1 MATVVKNPQAA
12 HSVKKGGQTPQMPP
26 LTPGQRRWKRFLYQV
41 KHPGNAIW
49 GWLSSV
55 RNAIY
60 LIALIVIICFI
71 GISFVQAP
79 AEVLGDPVAYAIW
92 MQQNA
97 VPRYG
102 SLTPV
107 YDWLQFF
114 TVFSSWYFD
123 LVMTILCLSIVVCT
137 LNRAPAIWQ
146 NFSHPLLRRSEKFY
160 RNALERGEFE
170 RSDAVNWTTAALRKR
185 HYRVRSVVETHKKG
199 DVEEETS
206 EVVYLYANKNSWA
219 TLSTFVFHASLVTLL
234 MAGVLSQWHG
244 FAATSPARHYLPAP
258 LISLSDAM
266 AGFNFDQAL
275 ANGQS
280 TIVYPR
286 GTLHNISFRNNHF
299 TAKFDPQTGLATDYV
314 TDLSVYRDGVEVA
327 HSDHL
332 RVNDPLSYG
341 GVIFHQSSLIPS
353 VDITVRDRGG
363 VVFSGPLVL
372 DQTSN
377 SGGVAFDY
385 GDVAISDSS
394 NLVLRVAYLHDST
407 QHISQQT
414 DPRLLVRIGDPNTSL
429 KQSNFLS
436 FLHPGSSA
444 QSADKTW
451 TVKLNSASDATVLLV
466 TKDNG
471 SFIIWPTAVI
481 LILSLCLT
489 FYFPQRRLWLRI
501 EGNRV
506 QMGALRE
513 HFVNIRT
520 DLLGIARE
528 AQRDSKGRLPE
539 PLMVAN
545 KQ

>member
-1 MATVVKNPQAA
+1 M
-12 HSVKKGGQTPQMPP
+12 
-26 LTPGQRRWKRFLYQV
+26 YQL
-41 KHPGNAIW
+41 KHPGNAVW

-60 LIALIVIICFI
+60 LIAIIVVICFI
-71 GISFVQAP
+71 GIYFVQAP
-79 AEVLGDPVAYAIW
+79 AETLGDPVAYTTW

-97 VPRYG
+97 LPRYG

-123 LVMTILCLSIVVCT
+123 VVMTILCLSIVVCT

-146 NFSHPLLRRSEKFY
+146 NFNHPLLKRSEKFY

-170 RSDAVNWTTAALRKR
+170 REDAVTWTIAALRKR
-185 HYRVRSVVETHKKG
+185 RYRVRSVVETHKTGKA
-199 DVEEETS
+199 EQETS

-244 FAATSPARHYLPAP
+244 FAVTSPARQYLPAP
-258 LISLSDAM
+258 LVNLSDNL

-280 TIVYPR
+280 AMVYPR
-286 GTLHNISFRNNHF
+286 GTLHNISFRNDHF
-299 TAKFDPQTGLATDYV
+299 MAKFDPQTGLATDYV
-314 TDLSVYRDGVEVA
+314 TNLSVYSDGIEVA

-332 RVNDPLSYG
+332 RVNDPLSYN
-341 GVIFHQSSLIPS
+341 GVTFHQSSLIPS

-363 VVFSGPLVL
+363 VVYSGPLVL
-372 DQTSN
+372 DQTDN
-377 SGGVAFDY
+377 SGAVTFDFA
-385 GDVAISDSS
+385 DVQLSDST

-407 QHISQQT
+407 QHISQQAN
-414 DPRLLVRIGDPNTSL
+414 PRLLVRIGDPNTTL

-444 QSADKTW
+444 QSADKIW
-451 TVKLNSASDATVLLV
+451 TVQLKSASDATVLLV

-471 SFIIWPTAVI
+471 SILIWPTAII

-489 FYFPQRRLWLRI
+489 FYFPQRRIWLRI
-501 EGNRV
+501 EGKRV

-520 DLLGIARE
+520 DLLGVARE
-528 AQRDSKGRLPE
+528 AERGSKD
-539 PLMVAN
+539 VAPSSLLVES
-545 KQ
+545 KK